1 MSVLIVYLCIRFGC
15 RDPQVMVNSIRC
27 VMQVKRRELLSANP
41 TASSALLL
49 GEYLLRLRAWHNSFV
64 TEDDD
69 TIRTLMKLDVAE
81 GTPCL
86 YMEYDTGDNAFIG
99 LCSRGSEDGLPWC
112 AEHAADVK
120 RTNNVDE
127 DVSHEITYIPISL
140 RDHDILV
147 AGQFEQRWK
156 SSGWKCSHATIQDQ
170 VGELAHHPFHS
181 GRRTL
186 ATFRFVGF
194 GANWVDIKTIL
205 AFAETSCPWGKMDK
219 LDVFIAEL
227 LFESETMNSRQF
239 SELVVQH
246 IPLLQFPASAVYV
259 GNVQTPALLVLNM
272 NAFAQED
279 GLKGDRFV
287 KAREKYKEC
296 VVKNFGKAN
305 SYILQVQKLIHL
317 RLIPR
322 LYMVSRAEVGHM
334 RYHVVFSSHHW
345 TKAYVEQHKEG
356 IKNQLD
362 ELLQVVALQNRDMF
376 WTPWY
381 NQHKTSSMPM
391 EWCHVYLSVTDR
403 PGVTTSDGVQCQ
415 YRLGETPTLF
425 TLYTEDFLTELVNEI
440 DGNYIH
446 IERPTPVE
454 SDSPAKRETPARKRK
469 ETQKINRKPAK
480 KKSR

>member
-1 MSVLIVYLCIRFGC
+1 M
-15 RDPQVMVNSIRC
+15 P
-27 VMQVKRRELLSANP
+27 
-41 TASSALLL
+41 
-49 GEYLLRLRAWHNSFV
+49 
-64 TEDDD
+64 
-69 TIRTLMKLDVAE
+69 MKLDVAE

-127 DVSHEITYIPISL
+127 DVSHEIPYIPISL

-147 AGQFEQRWK
+147 AGHFEQRWK
-156 SSGWKCSHATIQDQ
+156 SSGWQCSHATIQDQ
-170 VGELAHHPFHS
+170 VGELAHYPFHS

-279 GLKGDRFV
+279 GLTPDRFV
-287 KAREKYKEC
+287 EAREKYKEC

-317 RLIPR
+317 DLIPR
-322 LYMVSRAEVGHM
+322 LYVDSRSEVEHM
-334 RYHVVFSSHHW
+334 RYHVVFSSQHW

-391 EWCHVYLSVTDR
+391 EWCHVYLSVSDR
-403 PGVTTSDGVQCQ
+403 PGVTTPDGVQCQ
-415 YRLGETPTLF
+415 YRSGDTPTLF

-446 IERPTPVE
+446 IERPTPLG
-454 SDSPAKRETPARKRK
+454 SDSLTESETRKRSATQTSARKS
-469 ETQKINRKPAK
+469 AK
-480 KKSR
+480 KKSKWH